1 MLKPI
6 QYPYSKATSY
16 LYTLSPLVIVT
27 LSVSHLIHFIQ
38 AKDFTSSILIIVF
51 DGLFVLM
58 MLFVAIRFA
67 LPAILGKIALE
78 FSNEGI
84 VDYKRNIIIPWGDI
98 KDIDLRSSQTQSSLY
113 ITFNGTTDHGTHI
126 RVPLGYV
133 KGDDES
139 IYTTAKEYCR
149 EFKK

>member
-6 QYPYSKATSY
+6 KYPYSKATSY
-16 LYTLSPLVIVT
+16 LYTLCPLAIVT
-27 LSVSHLIHFIQ
+27 FSVSHLIHFIQ
-38 AKDFTSSILIIVF
+38 VKDFTSSTLIIVF
-51 DGLFVLM
+51 DGIFILM

-67 LPAILGKIALE
+67 LPATLGKIALE
-78 FSNEGI
+78 FTSEGI
-84 VDYKRNIIIPWGDI
+84 VDYKRNVIISWDDI
-98 KDIDLRSSQTQSSLY
+98 EDIDLRSSQTQSSLY
-113 ITFNGTTDHGTHI
+113 ITFNYVTDHGTHI

-139 IYTTAKEYCR
+139 IYTRAKEYCR